1 MALAVEEKT
10 KNTERSF
17 QRVLE
22 IIEECGTKESA
33 LIPILQKV
41 QDEYRYLPQEI
52 LAFIAT
58 ALDVPPATVFGVA
71 TFYAQFSLDP
81 KGKYIIKVCD
91 GTACHVRG
99 NSTIIDAIRNKV
111 GLKPGQKTTKDMRYT
126 LEMVSCLGACS
137 LAPAVVINDK
147 IYGNLTPEKM
157 VKAIDELE
165 AAEKQ
170 EVAK

>member
-1 MALAVEEKT
+1 MAQAVAEKPKT
-10 KNTERSF
+10 ADRSF

-22 IIEECGTKESA
+22 IIEECGAKKSS

-41 QDEYRYLPQEI
+41 QEEYRYLPQEI
-52 LAFIAT
+52 LAFVAT

-81 KGKYIIKVCD
+81 KGKYIIRVCD

-99 NSTIIDAIRNKV
+99 NKVIIDAIRKKT
-111 GLKPGQKTTKDMRYT
+111 GLKEDQKTTKDMRFT
-126 LEMVSCLGACS
+126 LETVSCLGACG

-147 IYGNLTPEKM
+147 IYGHMTPEK
-157 VKAIDELE
+157 VNAAISELE
-165 AAEKQ
+165 
-170 EVAK
+170 EVQG

>member
-1 MALAVEEKT
+1 MAQTVEEKP
-10 KNTERSF
+10 KIAERSF

-22 IIEECGTKESA
+22 IIEECGAKESS

-52 LAFIAT
+52 LAFVAT
-58 ALDVPPATVFGVA
+58 ALDIPPATVFGVA

-81 KGKYIIKVCD
+81 KGKYLIRVCD

-99 NSTIIDAIRNKV
+99 NKTIIDAIRNKL
-111 GLKPGQKTTKDMRYT
+111 GLSADQKTTKDMRYT
-126 LEMVSCLGACS
+126 FETVSCLGACG

-147 IYGNLTPEKM
+147 VYGNMTPD
-157 VKAIDELE
+157 KAVAAINELE
-165 AAEKQ
+165 QGGSQ

>member
-1 MALAVEEKT
+1 MAEAVVDKP

-17 QRVLE
+17 QRVLD
-22 IIEECGTKESA
+22 IIEECGAKESS

-71 TFYAQFSLDP
+71 TFYAQFSLEP

-99 NSTIIDAIRNKV
+99 NKTIIDAIRNKI
-111 GLKPGQKTTKDMRYT
+111 GLKSGEKTTKDMRYT

-147 IYGNLTPEKM
+147 VYGHMTPDR
-157 VKAIDELE
+157 VVTAINELE
-165 AAEKQ
+165 NGKAG
-170 EVAK
+170 EVEE

>member
-1 MALAVEEKT
+1 MVEAVADKP
-10 KNTERSF
+10 KSTERSF
-17 QRVLE
+17 QRVLD
-22 IIEECGTKESA
+22 IIEECGAKESS

-71 TFYAQFSLDP
+71 TFYAQFSLEP

-99 NSTIIDAIRNKV
+99 NKTVIDAIRSKV
-111 GLKPGQKTTKDMRYT
+111 GLKDSEKTTKDMRFT

-147 IYGNLTPEKM
+147 IYGHMTPDKVVSAIDALEVDETPE
-157 VKAIDELE
+157 VKN
-165 AAEKQ
+165 
-170 EVAK
+170 

>member
-1 MALAVEEKT
+1 MAQAVDEKP

-22 IIEECGTKESA
+22 IIDECGTKESA

-81 KGKYIIKVCD
+81 KGKYLVRVCD

-99 NSTIIDAIRNKV
+99 NKVIIDALRNKI
-111 GLKPGQKTTKDMRYT
+111 GLKPGQTTTKDMRYT
-126 LEMVSCLGACS
+126 LEMVSCLGACG

-147 IYGNLTPEKM
+147 IYGNMTPEKIA
-157 VKAIDELE
+157 KAINEIE
-165 AAEKQ
+165 AADKQ